1 MAKITIVTGVL
12 LILLGLA
19 SYLYTGHQYPTSL
32 IPSAFGILLVAFGSM
47 AETPVAKR
55 RMLFMHIAVTVGLLG
70 FLATAPALVS
80 VVQLFKGKLFPY
92 PAAIEE
98 KAAMSALMLIYVVL
112 CVRSFIAA
120 RRSGVAGCLFVSSR
134 SSAGAG
140 LSTPAERRDRALPAT
155 TGGVEE
161 A

>member
-1 MAKITIVTGVL
+1 MLTGNKF
-12 LILLGLA
+12 
-19 SYLYTGHQYPTSL
+19 PTSL
-32 IPSAFGILLVAFGSM
+32 IPAAFGILLITFGSM

-98 KAAMSALMLIYVVL
+98 KAAMSAPHAHLCTTLCALIY
-112 CVRSFIAA
+112 
-120 RRSGVAGCLFVSSR
+120 RRAPR
-134 SSAGAG
+134 
-140 LSTPAERRDRALPAT
+140 
-155 TGGVEE
+155 
-161 A
+161 